1 MLRRQIM
8 ERRVSTIKLGN
19 RIRDA
24 RKKANITQS
33 TLSTR
38 TGISIT
44 QLSAYEN
51 GKRGISLDSLAS
63 IAKATN
69 TTIDELYWGNKETRM
84 ITSAINKAEL
94 IVNCI
99 TALFDEKIIL
109 AYSRYT
115 RIDSFDRELIDDI
128 EFANYKAIITDLL
141 LKLQD
146 LDEHKEDYSNFED
159 FRSQLLSAAVARI
172 QKEDR
177 NTNS

>member
-1 MLRRQIM
+1 MVI
-8 ERRVSTIKLGN
+8 
-19 RIRDA
+19 D
-24 RKKANITQS
+24 
-33 TLSTR
+33 
-38 TGISIT
+38 
-44 QLSAYEN
+44 

-99 TALFDEKIIL
+99 TALFDENVIH
-109 AYSRYT
+109 AYSKYIRAYS
-115 RIDSFDRELIDDI
+115 IEPELVNYIM
-128 EFANYKAIITDLL
+128 FAKYESIIVDLL
-141 LKLQD
+141 FKLQD
-146 LDEHKEDYSNFED
+146 LNEHKEDYSNLED

>member
-1 MLRRQIM
+1 M
-8 ERRVSTIKLGN
+8 ERTVSTIKLGN

-33 TLSTR
+33 TLSSR

-51 GKRGISLDSLAS
+51 GKRGISLDSLAR

-99 TALFDEKIIL
+99 TALFDENVIH
-109 AYSRYT
+109 AYSTCT
-115 RIDSFDRELIDDI
+115 RAYSFEQELVDYIT
-128 EFANYKAIITDLL
+128 FAKYESIIVDLL
-141 LKLQD
+141 FKLQD
-146 LDEHKEDYSNFED
+146 LNEHKEDYSNLED
-159 FRSQLLSAAVARI
+159 FKSQLLSATASRI
-172 QKEDR
+172 QKED
-177 NTNS
+177 NNPTS